1 MVDSEFDNQTRTG
14 RARDLIPVV
23 AGVTVIFIGVLVLLS
38 WTVDAQTLKSV
49 LPSLR
54 AMKANT
60 AVALV
65 VTGASILLLAPQRPP
80 RQRRVGL
87 ILGLAVAVFGVAVLA
102 EYLIGK
108 VGFDRLLFADS
119 GIDPGRP
126 APLTAMV
133 FVFLGVSLASLDLRG
148 RGSRLSQATG
158 AIASALLIAG
168 LVGLTLGVDFLR
180 NEPGGVTGV
189 ALHTALALLVAI
201 VGLAF
206 LLPERGVVAFLSGS
220 DPGAVVARRLAPV
233 AIALPLVA
241 GLLAREGEA
250 HGLFDARVGLSGVAV
265 LTIGSMLGLI
275 ALTASQ
281 LRRSGQDRDRADAL
295 ARTLIAGVGV
305 GVGACDA
312 EGRLTFFNPELQRI
326 HRLVAGDADPSEWI
340 GGYSADAPLAE
351 AVLSSN
357 MPLFRALRGEVLRDF
372 EMTIGQGGTVSRHV
386 RVNADPLLDANGA
399 TIGAVA
405 TVQDESERRDAE
417 EVGRRLAAIVEWSN
431 DPIISKSLD
440 GEIQSWNE
448 AAEHLYGYTAEE
460 AIGSNISIIV
470 PADRQ
475 DELAD
480 LMRRVAGAE
489 RVERFETVRQRKD
502 GQLIQVALTL
512 SPIFDAESKIVGASV
527 IGHDVSEDQRA
538 DRMFG
543 QLLEMAPDAVIGIG
557 GDGCI
562 EVVNSQTQA
571 MFGFGEE
578 ELIGKPAELLVPG
591 RTARP
596 IEAGGAQL
604 ARRRDGSEFACEITV
619 APVETDRGPM
629 EMALVRDVTDR
640 KEIEQEAD
648 RLKSEFFGLVSHEL
662 RTPLTSILGYAD
674 VLSEEEGE
682 RFSEEGRHYLAI
694 VKRNSERLDRL
705 VQDLLLV
712 GQVGAGTFN
721 IRVGAVDIEAV
732 TRECSERSQPAAIE
746 AGVEL
751 SVESHGVRA
760 FSGDQ
765 GRLSQVLDNLISN
778 ALKFTP
784 PRGRVVVRVQERG
797 ETCVLDVE
805 DTGLGIGSEE
815 IEHLFDRFYRGT
827 QANTSQIKGVG
838 LGLAISK
845 AIVDAHG
852 GEIEVESE
860 PGRGSNFR
868 VHLPIKEIETTDADA
883 SNQPARSV
891 SG

>member
-1 MVDSEFDNQTRTG
+1 MVVNPSRG
-14 RARDLIPVV
+14 RGRDLIPVV
-23 AGVTVIFIGVLVLLS
+23 AGVTVIAIGVLVLFT
-38 WTVDAQTLKSV
+38 WIFDPQAFRAI
-49 LPSLR
+49 LPGLR

-60 AVALV
+60 AVGLIL
-65 VTGASILLLAPQRPP
+65 TGASILLLTSPGTPR
-80 RQRRVGL
+80 RQRLGL
-87 ILGLAVAVFGVAVLA
+87 IFGMAVAVFGVGLLA
-102 EYLIGK
+102 EYLIGNL
-108 VGFDRLLFADS
+108 GFDQLLFADS
-119 GIDPGRP
+119 GGNPGRP
-126 APLTAMV
+126 SPLTAAV
-133 FVFLGVSLASLDLRG
+133 FVFLGVSLASLDLGG
-148 RGSRLSQATG
+148 RASRLSQATG

-168 LVGLTLGVDFLR
+168 LVGLAFGVASLR
-180 NEPGGVTGV
+180 GSEAGGPTGV

-206 LLPERGVVAFLSGS
+206 LRPERGVVAFLSGG
-220 DPGAVVARRLAPV
+220 DPGAVVARRLSPV
-233 AIALPLVA
+233 AIVLPLLA
-241 GLLAREGEA
+241 GFLAREGEA
-250 HGLFDARVGLSGVAV
+250 RGLFDPQVGLSGVAV

-281 LRRSGQDRDRADAL
+281 LRRSGQDRDRINAF
-295 ARTLIAGVGV
+295 ARTLIAGAGV
-305 GVGACDA
+305 GVAACDA

-326 HRLVAGDADPSEWI
+326 HGLAVGDADPSEWI
-340 GGYSADAPLAE
+340 GGDGTPLRE
-351 AVLSSN
+351 AVLSSD
-357 MPLFRALRGEVLRDF
+357 MPLLRALRGEVLRGL
-372 EMTIGQGGTVSRHV
+372 EMTIEPQGTGSRHL

-405 TVQDESERRDAE
+405 TFQDETEHRDAE
-417 EVGRRLAAIVEWSN
+417 ETRRRLAAIVEWSN
-431 DPIISKSLD
+431 DAIISKNLD
-440 GEIQSWNE
+440 GEIRSWNE
-448 AAEHLYGYTAEE
+448 AAEHLYGYSAEE

-470 PADRQ
+470 PADRL

-489 RVERFETVRQRKD
+489 RVERFETVRRRKN
-502 GQLIQVALTL
+502 GQLVQVALTL

-527 IGHDVSEDQRA
+527 IGHDISVSQRA

-557 GDGCI
+557 GNGCI

-571 MFGFGEE
+571 MFGYGEE
-578 ELIGKPAELLVPG
+578 DLIGEPVEVLVPG
-591 RTARP
+591 GLQSEHPDQQDGYA
-596 IEAGGAQL
+596 EF
-604 ARRRDGSEFACEITV
+604 ARRRDGSEFACEITI
-619 APVETDRGPM
+619 APVETDRGRM

-662 RTPLTSILGYAD
+662 RTPLTSIIGYAD

-682 RFSEEGRHYLAI
+682 RFSEHGRHHLAI

-712 GQVGAGTFN
+712 GQVGAGTFT
-721 IRVGAVDIEAV
+721 IRVGVVDIEAV
-732 TRECSERSQPAAIE
+732 ARECVERSQPAAIE

-751 SVESHGVRA
+751 SVESHGVRR

-765 GRLSQVLDNLISN
+765 GRLNQVLDNLISN

-797 ETCVLDVE
+797 GACVLDVE
-805 DTGLGIGSEE
+805 DTGLGIGPEE

-827 QANTSQIKGVG
+827 QANAGQVKGVG
-838 LGLAISK
+838 LGLAITK
-845 AIVDAHG
+845 AIVEAHG
-852 GEIEVESE
+852 GEIEVQSD

-868 VHLPIKEIETTDADA
+868 VHLPIEKTAAIDAGG

-891 SG
+891 RV